1 MKERISIIFI
11 LILGLLGVIC
21 GLDIYAE
28 TQWFKMNGIKTQ
40 REIIELK
47 EENDTKSYRAT
58 FVFRDIN
65 NNKIKTVSNIS
76 TSPPIGKVGEIV
88 NVIYLKD
95 NPTRARIESILWE
108 LISLIFST
116 LIGGLFIKIAISQIK
131 QWKTLSFDDAETE
144 KSIE

>member
-21 GLDIYAE
+21 GLGIYAE

-40 REIIELK
+40 GEIIELK

-76 TSPPIGKVGEIV
+76 TS
-88 NVIYLKD
+88 NVKYITY
-95 NPTRARIESILWE
+95 NIEKR
-108 LISLIFST
+108 
-116 LIGGLFIKIAISQIK
+116 GDRYAKYK
-131 QWKTLSFDDAETE
+131 N
-144 KSIE
+144 

>member
-76 TSPPIGKVGEIV
+76 TS
-88 NVIYLKD
+88 NVKYIKY
-95 NPTRARIESILWE
+95 NIEKR
-108 LISLIFST
+108 
-116 LIGGLFIKIAISQIK
+116 GDRYAKYK
-131 QWKTLSFDDAETE
+131 N
-144 KSIE
+144 